1 MSASRGVCVGDGR
14 GWGNITIAKIKIYE
28 NSSREEEQKE
38 RKIKDRTEKKENINK
53 RKGRNQNDRKYNMV

>member
-1 MSASRGVCVGDGR
+1 MWEMGGSAVKDDS
-14 GWGNITIAKIKIYE
+14 KIKIYE

-53 RKGRNQNDRKYNMV
+53 GRGEIKMREIQHGLRKNS